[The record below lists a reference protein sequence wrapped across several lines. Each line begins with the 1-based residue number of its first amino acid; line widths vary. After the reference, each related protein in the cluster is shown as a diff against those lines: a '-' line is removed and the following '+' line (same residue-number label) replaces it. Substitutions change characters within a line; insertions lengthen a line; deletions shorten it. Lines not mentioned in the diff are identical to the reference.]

1 MLKWLLG
8 AFLGFLVVCSAII
21 GGGWLWI
28 DQKDFSALATQKL
41 EKATGRTVKIGSLR
55 LSPGQ
60 WITIDAKDL
69 HLANIPGGSRPD
81 MVSVGALHARIRLT
95 SLLHGPLETR
105 DVTIDH
111 FAGLFERTP
120 DRTPNW
126 RFKPHKTSNTADTQP
141 PPLDKPDLSW
151 FPGLRNATINESDV
165 TYRSAKGASY
175 QVSMQHVTFQ
185 SENDASPLSMA
196 FQGAY
201 NGTPVTLDATMQPL
215 KVLRRAPEP
224 YGAKAHVVSGDL
236 AIDFDGTLTDALN
249 FEGVKG
255 NITLSTPTSAPIFAL
270 AGLSDTHPVIPLTLN
285 GTFSH
290 AGDNWHL
297 TNATGNFQSTKIKSG
312 TFDLN
317 EGGKGKPDII
327 STDLNLGRVD
337 LNDLNKALSSG
348 KSSGPTDIPLI
359 APAKPDPVLHVK
371 LTADEI
377 LYNALTF
384 AKLKLDASQTP
395 GRIDVS
401 TLALGYLGAGLQ
413 ANGHM
418 EDQGSRSRV
427 TANIALSHGD
437 IDRLRRTAGLAPVP
451 VKGSL
456 SIRIIAS
463 ANNVRTLNEATR
475 KADLVAAVSMEKGEI
490 AREIVEAASMDLRL
504 LFRHAKGTTPITC
517 MLGVLEMHQGI
528 GKVVPLRLKTSAG
541 VLAAKADF
549 DLNRRWLD
557 LVFASRPFST
567 SFFALDIPVRV
578 SGRFDSPDLSIAKWS
593 KKGRD
598 LLADSNELT
607 VLPAALRSFASSN
620 ACARPTQ

>member
-8 AFLGFLVVCSAII
+8 AFLCLLVVCSAII
-21 GGGWLWI
+21 GGGWFWI

-41 EKATGRTVKIGSLR
+41 EKATGRTVTIGSLR
-55 LSPGQ
+55 VRAGR

-81 MVSVGALHARIRLT
+81 MVSVGALHARTRVT
-95 SLLHGPLETR
+95 SLLHGPIETR

-111 FAGLFERTP
+111 FSGLFERTP

-126 RFKPHKTSNTADTQP
+126 RFKPQKTSDHAETEHSGS
-141 PPLDKPDLSW
+141 DKPDLSW
-151 FPGLRNATINESDV
+151 FPGLRNATITDSDV
-165 TYRSAKGASY
+165 TYRSAKGSSY
-175 QVSMQHVTFQ
+175 QVGMQHVTFQ
-185 SENDASPLSMA
+185 SDNDASPLIMA

-224 YGAKAHVVSGDL
+224 YGAKAHITSGDL
-236 AIDFDGTLTDALN
+236 VIDFDGTLTDALN
-249 FEGVKG
+249 FDGVNG
-255 NITLSTPTSAPIFAL
+255 NIALSTPTASPVFEL
-270 AGLSDTHPVIPLTLN
+270 AGLSGTHPAVPLALK

-290 AGDNWHL
+290 TGDNWHL
-297 TNATGNFQSTKIKSG
+297 TNASGNFQNSKIKSG

-317 EGGKGKPDII
+317 EGGNGKPDII
-327 STDLNLGRVD
+327 ATDLNLGRVD

-348 KSSGPTDIPLI
+348 KSSGSTDIPLI
-359 APAKPDPVLHVK
+359 APANPDPVLHVK

-384 AKLKLDASQTP
+384 SKLKLEASQTP

-418 EDQGSRSRV
+418 EDQGGHSRV

-451 VKGSL
+451 VKGAL

-528 GKVVPLRLKTSAG
+528 GKVVPLRLKTSTG

-567 SFFALDIPVRV
+567 SFFALDIPIRV
-578 SGRFDSPDLSIAKWS
+578 SGRFDSPNLSIAKWS

-620 ACARPTQ
+620 ACVRPTQ

>member
-1 MLKWLLG
+1 LLKWLLG

-55 LSPGQ
+55 VRAGR

-111 FAGLFERTP
+111 FSGLFERTP

-126 RFKPHKTSNTADTQP
+126 RFKSHKTSDTADTQLP
-141 PPLDKPDLSW
+141 PSDKPDLSW
-151 FPGLRNATINESDV
+151 FPGLRNATINKSDV

-175 QVSMQHVTFQ
+175 QVTMQHVTFQ
-185 SENDASPLSMA
+185 SQNDASPLSMA

-224 YGAKAHVVSGDL
+224 YGAKAHVTSGDL

-297 TNATGNFQSTKIKSG
+297 TNTTGNFQSTKIKSG

-337 LNDLNKALSSG
+337 LNNLNKALSSG

-377 LYNALTF
+377 LYNTLTF
-384 AKLKLDASQTP
+384 AKVKLDASQTP

-418 EDQGSRSRV
+418 EDQGGRSRV

-437 IDRLRRTAGLAPVP
+437 IDRLRRTAGLAPIP

>member
-1 MLKWLLG
+1 MKWLLG

-55 LSPGQ
+55 LSLGQ
-60 WITIDAKDL
+60 WITVDAKDL

-111 FAGLFERTP
+111 FSGLFERTP

-126 RFKPHKTSNTADTQP
+126 RFKPHKTSDTADTQP
-141 PPLDKPDLSW
+141 PSSDKPDLNW

-165 TYRSAKGASY
+165 TYRSEKGASY
-175 QVSMQHVTFQ
+175 PVTMQHVTLQ

-224 YGAKAHVVSGDL
+224 YGAKAHVTSGDL

-418 EDQGSRSRV
+418 EDQGGRSHV

>member
-111 FAGLFERTP
+111 FSGLFERTP

-126 RFKPHKTSNTADTQP
+126 RFKSHKTSDTADTQP
-141 PPLDKPDLSW
+141 PPSDKPDLSW

-175 QVSMQHVTFQ
+175 PVTMQHVTFQ

-224 YGAKAHVVSGDL
+224 YGAKAHVTSGDL

-270 AGLSDTHPVIPLTLN
+270 AGLPDTHPVIPLTLN

-377 LYNALTF
+377 LYNTLTF

-418 EDQGSRSRV
+418 EDQGGRSRV

>member
-1 MLKWLLG
+1 MKWLLG

-111 FAGLFERTP
+111 FSGLFERTL

-126 RFKPHKTSNTADTQP
+126 RFKPHKTSDTADTQP
-141 PPLDKPDLSW
+141 PPSDKPDLSW

-175 QVSMQHVTFQ
+175 PVTMQHVTFQ

-224 YGAKAHVVSGDL
+224 YGAKAHVTSGDL

-377 LYNALTF
+377 LYNTLTF

-418 EDQGSRSRV
+418 EDQGGRSRV

-463 ANNVRTLNEATR
+463 ASNVRTLNEATR

-517 MLGVLEMHQGI
+517 MLGVLEMHRGI

-557 LVFASRPFST
+557 LVFASRQLSK

-578 SGRFDSPDLSIAKWS
+578 CGRFD
-593 KKGRD
+593 
-598 LLADSNELT
+598 
-607 VLPAALRSFASSN
+607 
-620 ACARPTQ
+620 

>member
-1 MLKWLLG
+1 MKWLLG

-111 FAGLFERTP
+111 FSGLFERTP

-126 RFKPHKTSNTADTQP
+126 RFKSHKTSDTADTQP
-141 PPLDKPDLSW
+141 PPSDKPDLSW

-175 QVSMQHVTFQ
+175 PVTMQHVTFQ

-224 YGAKAHVVSGDL
+224 YGAKAHVTSGDL

-270 AGLSDTHPVIPLTLN
+270 AGLPDTHPVIPLTLN

-377 LYNALTF
+377 LYNTLTF

-418 EDQGSRSRV
+418 EDQGGRSRV

>member
-1 MLKWLLG
+1 MKWLLG

-111 FAGLFERTP
+111 FSGLFERTP

-126 RFKPHKTSNTADTQP
+126 RFKSHKTSDTADTQP
-141 PPLDKPDLSW
+141 PPSDKPDLSW

-175 QVSMQHVTFQ
+175 QVTMQHVTFQ

-224 YGAKAHVVSGDL
+224 YGAKAHVTSGDL

-297 TNATGNFQSTKIKSG
+297 TNTTGNFQSTKIKSG

-377 LYNALTF
+377 LYNTLTF

-418 EDQGSRSRV
+418 EDQGGRSRV

>member
-95 SLLHGPLETR
+95 SLLHGPLETS

-111 FAGLFERTP
+111 FSGLFERNP

-126 RFKPHKTSNTADTQP
+126 RFKPHKTSDTADTQP
-141 PPLDKPDLSW
+141 PPSDKPDLSW

-224 YGAKAHVVSGDL
+224 YGAKAHVTSGDL

-297 TNATGNFQSTKIKSG
+297 TNTTGNFQSTKIKSG

-377 LYNALTF
+377 LYNTLTF

-418 EDQGSRSRV
+418 EDQGGRSRV

-549 DLNRRWLD
+549 DLNHRWLD

>member
-111 FAGLFERTP
+111 FSGLFERTP

-126 RFKPHKTSNTADTQP
+126 RFKSHKTSDTADTQP
-141 PPLDKPDLSW
+141 PPSDKPDLSW

-175 QVSMQHVTFQ
+175 QVTMQHVTFQ

-201 NGTPVTLDATMQPL
+201 NGTPVTLDAAMQPL

-224 YGAKAHVVSGDL
+224 YGAKAHVTSGDL

-297 TNATGNFQSTKIKSG
+297 TNTTGNFQSTKIKSG

-377 LYNALTF
+377 LYNTLTF

-418 EDQGSRSRV
+418 EDQGGRSRV

>member
-111 FAGLFERTP
+111 FSGLFERTP

-126 RFKPHKTSNTADTQP
+126 RFKSHKTSDTADTQP
-141 PPLDKPDLSW
+141 PPSDKPDLSW

-175 QVSMQHVTFQ
+175 QVTMQHVTFQ

-224 YGAKAHVVSGDL
+224 YGAKAHVTSGDL

-297 TNATGNFQSTKIKSG
+297 TNTTGNFQSTKIKSG

-377 LYNALTF
+377 LYNTLTF

-418 EDQGSRSRV
+418 EDQGGRSRV

>member
-111 FAGLFERTP
+111 FSGLFERTT

-126 RFKPHKTSNTADTQP
+126 RFKPHKTSDTADTQP
-141 PPLDKPDLSW
+141 PPSDKPGLSW

-224 YGAKAHVVSGDL
+224 YGAKAHVTSGDL

-297 TNATGNFQSTKIKSG
+297 TNTTGNFQSTKIKSG

-377 LYNALTF
+377 LYNTLTF

-418 EDQGSRSRV
+418 EDQGGRSRV